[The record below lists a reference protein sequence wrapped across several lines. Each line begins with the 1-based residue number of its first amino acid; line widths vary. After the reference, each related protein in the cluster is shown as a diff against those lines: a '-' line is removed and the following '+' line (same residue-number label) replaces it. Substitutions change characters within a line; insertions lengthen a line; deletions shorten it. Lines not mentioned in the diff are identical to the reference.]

1 MPEIKSSFLNDF
13 PQFTC
18 VFFVHTSPIL
28 VLSQKDLVLC
38 LVYPIKSYNQNSLH
52 KSLIQFLIVK
62 LICIINT
69 KKIPNQNG
77 LTPLFYIVQIGF
89 FKNMKHRP
97 SFSNEIDEDK
107 IFKVINKNFSKIA
120 PYWFKLMSNW
130 LIRAYN
136 DFGDIDK
143 FIILIYFINKDLI
156 FCRKNGLIIDYETFY
171 NDKSIEIPKINISDI
186 SRDLIIPKESVRRKI
201 QDLEKEGVI
210 RKNGKKIFVDSF
222 AFIKAKAK
230 AEQTI
235 KEVSTLLN
243 KFNKILKDEK
253 ITNKVFTINQ
263 ITVSLKNNFSFCW
276 YQFHKL
282 LFVFTNRWRIT
293 VDDLETLTLGLV
305 VLLNTIGNKSF
316 KVKDLNREN
325 WAKIAQ
331 GADDVGVNS
340 NSLSDITGIPRPTVT
355 RKIKRLIEDGF
366 LHINKKKLIIINMT
380 SSRFKKQI
388 KMLDQNMKSLSNML
402 YRIFNQ
408 IRL

>member
-1 MPEIKSSFLNDF
+1 
-13 PQFTC
+13 
-18 VFFVHTSPIL
+18 
-28 VLSQKDLVLC
+28 
-38 LVYPIKSYNQNSLH
+38 
-52 KSLIQFLIVK
+52 
-62 LICIINT
+62 
-69 KKIPNQNG
+69 
-77 LTPLFYIVQIGF
+77 
-89 FKNMKHRP
+89 MKHRP

-136 DFGDIDK
+136 VFGDIDK
-143 FIILIYFINKDLI
+143 FLILIYFINKDLI

-186 SRDLIIPKESVRRKI
+186 SKDLIIPKESVRRKI
-201 QDLEKEGVI
+201 QDLEKEGAI
-210 RKNGKKIFVDSF
+210 KKNGKKIFVDSS

-235 KEVSTLLN
+235 KEVSNLLN
-243 KFNKILKDEK
+243 EFNKILIDEK
-253 ITNKVFTINQ
+253 ITNKVFTRDE

-293 VDDLETLTLGLV
+293 VDDLETLTLGLL
-305 VLLNTIGNKSF
+305 VLLNTVGNKSF
-316 KVKDLNREN
+316 KVKNLNREN

-331 GADDVGVNS
+331 GSDDVGVNA
-340 NSLSDITGIPRPTVT
+340 NSLSNITGIPRPTVI

-366 LHINKKKLIIINMT
+366 LNINEKKLITMNMT

-388 KMLDQNMKSLSNML
+388 KMQDQNMKSLSNML
-402 YRIFNQ
+402 HRIFNQ
-408 IRL
+408 IKIINSD

>member
-1 MPEIKSSFLNDF
+1 
-13 PQFTC
+13 
-18 VFFVHTSPIL
+18 
-28 VLSQKDLVLC
+28 
-38 LVYPIKSYNQNSLH
+38 
-52 KSLIQFLIVK
+52 
-62 LICIINT
+62 
-69 KKIPNQNG
+69 
-77 LTPLFYIVQIGF
+77 
-89 FKNMKHRP
+89 MKQLP
-97 SFSNEIDEDK
+97 SISNEIDEDK
-107 IFKVINKNFSKIA
+107 IFKIINKNFSKIA

-136 DFGDIDK
+136 VFGDIDK
-143 FIILIYFINKDLI
+143 FLILIYFINKDLI

-186 SRDLIIPKESVRRKI
+186 SKDLIIPKESVRRKI
-201 QDLEKEGVI
+201 QDLEKEGAI
-210 RKNGKKIFVDSF
+210 KKKGKKIFVDSS

-243 KFNKILKDEK
+243 KFNKILIDEK
-253 ITNKVFTINQ
+253 ITNKVFTIDE

-282 LFVFTNRWRIT
+282 LFAFTNRWRIT
-293 VDDLETLTLGLV
+293 VDDLETLTLGLL
-305 VLLNTIGNKSF
+305 VLLNTVDNKSF
-316 KVKDLNREN
+316 KVKNLNREN

-331 GADDVGVNS
+331 GSDEVGVNA
-340 NSLSDITGIPRPTVT
+340 NSLSNITGIPRPTVV
-355 RKIKRLIEDGF
+355 RKMKRLIEDGF
-366 LHINKKKLIIINMT
+366 LNINEKKLIKMNMT

-408 IRL
+408 IKIINSN

>member
-1 MPEIKSSFLNDF
+1 
-13 PQFTC
+13 
-18 VFFVHTSPIL
+18 
-28 VLSQKDLVLC
+28 
-38 LVYPIKSYNQNSLH
+38 
-52 KSLIQFLIVK
+52 
-62 LICIINT
+62 
-69 KKIPNQNG
+69 
-77 LTPLFYIVQIGF
+77 
-89 FKNMKHRP
+89 MKHRP
-97 SFSNEIDEDK
+97 NFSNEIDEDK

-120 PYWFKLMSNW
+120 PYWFELMSNW

-136 DFGDIDK
+136 VFGDIDK

-186 SRDLIIPKESVRRKI
+186 SKDLIIPKESVRRKI
-201 QDLEKEGVI
+201 QDLEKEGAI
-210 RKNGKKIFVDSF
+210 KKKGKKIFVDSS

-243 KFNKILKDEK
+243 KFNKILIDEK
-253 ITNKVFTINQ
+253 ITNKVFTIDE

-293 VDDLETLTLGLV
+293 VDDLETLTLGLL
-305 VLLNTIGNKSF
+305 VLLNTVDNKSF
-316 KVKDLNREN
+316 KVKNLNREN

-331 GADDVGVNS
+331 GSDEVGVNA
-340 NSLSDITGIPRPTVT
+340 NSLSNITGIPRPTVI
-355 RKIKRLIEDGF
+355 RKMKRLIEDGF
-366 LHINKKKLIIINMT
+366 LNINEKKLIKMNMT

-408 IRL
+408 IKIINSN

>member
-1 MPEIKSSFLNDF
+1 
-13 PQFTC
+13 
-18 VFFVHTSPIL
+18 
-28 VLSQKDLVLC
+28 
-38 LVYPIKSYNQNSLH
+38 
-52 KSLIQFLIVK
+52 
-62 LICIINT
+62 
-69 KKIPNQNG
+69 
-77 LTPLFYIVQIGF
+77 
-89 FKNMKHRP
+89 MKHRP

-136 DFGDIDK
+136 VFGDIDK

-201 QDLEKEGVI
+201 LDLEKEGVI
-210 RKNGKKIFVDSF
+210 RKNRKKIFVDSS

-282 LFVFTNRWRIT
+282 LFVYTNRWRIT

-305 VLLNTIGNKSF
+305 VLLNTVGNKSF
-316 KVKDLNREN
+316 KVKDLNRKKWTEL
-325 WAKIAQ
+325 AQ
-331 GADDVGVNS
+331 GADDVGVNAM
-340 NSLSDITGIPRPTVT
+340 SLSDITGIPRPTVI

-366 LHINKKKLIIINMT
+366 LHINEKKLIIMNMT

-388 KMLDQNMKSLSNML
+388 KMQDQNMKSLSNML

>member
-1 MPEIKSSFLNDF
+1 
-13 PQFTC
+13 
-18 VFFVHTSPIL
+18 
-28 VLSQKDLVLC
+28 
-38 LVYPIKSYNQNSLH
+38 
-52 KSLIQFLIVK
+52 
-62 LICIINT
+62 
-69 KKIPNQNG
+69 
-77 LTPLFYIVQIGF
+77 
-89 FKNMKHRP
+89 MKHRP

-210 RKNGKKIFVDSF
+210 RKSGKKIFVDSS

-230 AEQTI
+230 AEKTL

-253 ITNKVFTINQ
+253 ITNKVFTIDE

-276 YQFHKL
+276 YQFHRL

-293 VDDLETLTLGLV
+293 VDDLETATLGLV
-305 VLLNTIGNKSF
+305 VLLNTLDNKSF

-325 WAKIAQ
+325 WVKIAQ

-340 NSLSDITGIPRPTVT
+340 NSLSDITGIPRPTVN
-355 RKIKRLIEDGF
+355 RKIKRLVEDGF
-366 LHINKKKLIIINMT
+366 LHINKKKLILMNMT

-402 YRIFNQ
+402 HRIFNQ
-408 IRL
+408 IKIINSD